1 LKNPPVVE
9 EISVRYQDLD
19 PYGHVNNALHLAYFE
34 AARLAYWDL
43 LAQNLGLGPLEAGD
57 IPGMRY
63 VIAEATVRYRAP
75 IFFGDALYGAASI
88 RTVTNRSFTMD
99 YELRAGESYE
109 TGRIAAEGTSV
120 QVFYNLETHEVRPR
134 PEWFLTGVAAIEG
147 RTEDSLMSPSNQA
160 G

>member
-1 LKNPPVVE
+1 MKNPPVVE

-34 AARLAYWDL
+34 AARLAYWEL
-43 LAQNLGLGPLEAGD
+43 LARNLGLGPLEAGD

-75 IFFGDALYGAASI
+75 IFLGDALYGAAST

-109 TGRIAAEGTSV
+109 AGRAAAEGTSV
-120 QVFYNLETHEVRPR
+120 QVFYDLETHEVRPR
-134 PEWFLTGVAAIEG
+134 PEWFLAVVAAIEG
-147 RTEDSLMSPSNQA
+147 RTEEALTLSPKEA

>member
-1 LKNPPVVE
+1 MKNPLVVE

-75 IFFGDALYGAASI
+75 IFFGDALYGAVSI

-109 TGRIAAEGTSV
+109 TGRTAAEGTSV

-134 PEWFLTGVAAIEG
+134 PEWFLTGVASIEG

>member
-1 LKNPPVVE
+1 MVE

-75 IFFGDALYGAASI
+75 IFFKDALYGAASI

-109 TGRIAAEGTSV
+109 TGRTAAEGTSV

-134 PEWFLTGVAAIEG
+134 PEWFLTGVASIEG

>member
-1 LKNPPVVE
+1 MVE

-43 LAQNLGLGPLEAGD
+43 LAQSLGLGPLEAGD

-63 VIAEATVRYRAP
+63 VIVEATVRYRAP
-75 IFFGDALYGAASI
+75 IFFGDALYGATSI

-99 YELRAGESYE
+99 YELRAGESYA
-109 TGRIAAEGTSV
+109 TGRTAAEGTSV

-134 PEWFLTGVAAIEG
+134 PEWFLTGVATIEG
-147 RTEDSLMSPSNQA
+147 RTEESLTSPSNQA

>member
-1 LKNPPVVE
+1 MVE

-57 IPGMRY
+57 ILGMRY

-75 IFFGDALYGAASI
+75 IFFGGALYGAASI

-109 TGRIAAEGTSV
+109 TGRTAAEGTSV

-134 PEWFLTGVAAIEG
+134 PEWFLTGVASIEG

>member
-1 LKNPPVVE
+1 MVE

-109 TGRIAAEGTSV
+109 TGRTAAEGTSV
-120 QVFYNLETHEVRPR
+120 QVFYNLETHEVRPH

-147 RTEDSLMSPSNQA
+147 RTEESLTSPSNQA